1 MLHYHCHL
9 CYHYDVIDIVLVY
22 IFFLYYRLLI
32 FLVLIDHLMM
42 QYAQCDL
49 LGREDYSFV
58 RDGNMATLYDAQARE
73 VAATQAS
80 KAGMSAK
87 KMQEEYEEN

>member
-1 MLHYHCHL
+1 
-9 CYHYDVIDIVLVY
+9 
-22 IFFLYYRLLI
+22 
-32 FLVLIDHLMM
+32 
-42 QYAQCDL
+42 
-49 LGREDYSFV
+49 
-58 RDGNMATLYDAQARE
+58 MATLYDAQARE

>member
-1 MLHYHCHL
+1 MRRPESGSYGGIHGC
-9 CYHYDVIDIVLVY
+9 V
-22 IFFLYYRLLI
+22 
-32 FLVLIDHLMM
+32 
-42 QYAQCDL
+42 L